1 MKQFIKTVIFLI
13 FAAIAGVFIVG
24 AILYSDKLNYW
35 QALVV
40 GFGALFFGIIAFLIY
55 QKWGKDI

>member
-13 FAAIAGVFIVG
+13 FAVIAGVFIVG